1 MQYNHLCTECLPL
14 CATFLEHSGMIRERI
29 IAIWDYLDLSA
40 PRLEKESGI
49 DRSKWYH
56 LRNGKRRANEDDI
69 EAIVQ
74 LAPQYAMWLTTGKII
89 PEAGQTS
96 PEYDEANSNLVSQ
109 NAG

>member
-1 MQYNHLCTECLPL
+1 
-14 CATFLEHSGMIRERI
+14 MIRERI
-29 IAIWDYLDLSA
+29 ITIWDHLEISA
-40 PRLEKESGI
+40 PKLEKMSGI

-69 EAIVQ
+69 EAIVK
-74 LAPQYAMWLTTGKII
+74 LAPQYALWLTTGKVI

-96 PEYDEANSNLVSQ
+96 PDYDEANSKLPSH